1 MSAASAI
8 SLQGMSKSFSDSGP
22 PVLRELSLV
31 VEAGECVSIIG
42 ASGSGKSTLLAVIAG
57 LITPDA
63 GKVQLDPADAPVG
76 FVFQE
81 PRLLPWR
88 TALGN
93 VEFSLQSLGLK
104 SSAARQR
111 ALEAIA
117 LVRLEDHADKFP
129 HQLSGGMQQRV
140 ALARALA
147 IKPKVLL
154 LDEPLASLD
163 ALTRTYLQEEIATI
177 ARHIDATTILVT
189 HDIDEAI
196 FLGDR
201 VMVMSGTGSITS
213 TINVPL
219 SPERTVDGMVDDPHY
234 ARLRKTLR
242 KQLRV
247 EAETVSALH
256 EEVTSSPDPRMS

>member
-1 MSAASAI
+1 MSAGSAI
-8 SLQGMSKSFSDSGP
+8 LLQGVSKSFSNSGP
-22 PVLRELSLV
+22 PVLRDLSLA
-31 VEAGECVSIIG
+31 VEAGACVSIIG

-57 LITPDA
+57 LMTPEA
-63 GKVQLDPADAPVG
+63 GRVRLEPIDAPVG

-88 TALGN
+88 RALGN
-93 VEFSLQSLGLK
+93 VEFSLQASGIK
-104 SSAARQR
+104 SSAARQS
-111 ALEAIA
+111 ALEALA
-117 LVRLEDHADKFP
+117 LVRLEDHGHKFP

-163 ALTRTYLQEEIATI
+163 ALTRTYLQEELATI
-177 ARHIDATTILVT
+177 VRRIDATTVLVT

-213 TINVPL
+213 TIDVPL
-219 SPERTVDGMVDDPHY
+219 TRERTVDSMVDDPHY
-234 ARLRKTLR
+234 ARLRTTLR
-242 KQLRV
+242 RELRA
-247 EAETVSALH
+247 EAENATAAGAIV
-256 EEVTSSPDPRMS
+256 